1 MVAWFVVAQLRFHS
15 GCFQDNESAAGSFLV
30 ERKMKRMS
38 LIPRLQAALSV
49 VFVLTTASAISVSA
63 QTQTAAGTYPTSTIL
78 RADSISEPKKVEETK
93 SSTASAENTAL
104 PDKTAEINVEKESSV
119 TRGASAPSTA
129 TEPRSETATAPRSQP
144 TPTDEW
150 QFLFSPYFW
159 MAGLHGTTGGPNR
172 TVQVDESFGDIFESL
187 KFAFMG
193 VFEAHKN
200 KWAIQTDVEYVS
212 LEDENATPGP
222 LFSSATAKI
231 KTFVFTPEVG
241 YKIYSDP
248 DKGSFVQ
255 VLGGTRI
262 WHISADLN
270 FNAGLLPAVQI
281 KNSRSWVDGVVG
293 MRGKAALSEKF
304 FFMGRFDVGG
314 GGSKFTYQLFG
325 GLGYNLNKKVA
336 LVGGYRVLDVNYDKN
351 NFLYDT
357 NQRGPIMGVGF
368 RF

>member
-1 MVAWFVVAQLRFHS
+1 
-15 GCFQDNESAAGSFLV
+15 
-30 ERKMKRMS
+30 MS
-38 LIPRLQAALSV
+38 LIPKLGTVVSVAL
-49 VFVLTTASAISVSA
+49 VLASIGTTSLNA
-63 QTQTAAGTYPTSTIL
+63 QTPVENSSTITVATAASTDAPKAAASTDAPKAI
-78 RADSISEPKKVEETK
+78 DSKKSDVTV
-93 SSTASAENTAL
+93 
-104 PDKTAEINVEKESSV
+104 NVDTTSV
-119 TRGASAPSTA
+119 TVSTA
-129 TEPRSETATAPRSQP
+129 TAKSTSSPETTVPQ
-144 TPTDEW
+144 TVDQDKW
-150 QFLFSPYFW
+150 QFVFSPYFW
-159 MAGLHGTTGGPNR
+159 MSGLHGTTGGPNR
-172 TVQVDESFGDIFESL
+172 TVHVDESFGDIFESL

-200 KWAIQTDVEYVS
+200 KWAIQTDVEFVS
-212 LEDENATPGP
+212 LEDEKATPGP

-231 KTFVFTPEVG
+231 KTFVFTPEAG

-270 FNAGLLPAVQI
+270 FNAGLLPAVQL

-293 MRGKAALSEKF
+293 MRGRAALSEKF
-304 FFMGRFDVGG
+304 FVMGRFDVGG

-336 LVGGYRVLDVNYDKN
+336 LIGGYRALDVNYDKN
-351 NFLYDT
+351 NFIYDT
-357 NQRGPIMGVGF
+357 NQRGPIVGLGF